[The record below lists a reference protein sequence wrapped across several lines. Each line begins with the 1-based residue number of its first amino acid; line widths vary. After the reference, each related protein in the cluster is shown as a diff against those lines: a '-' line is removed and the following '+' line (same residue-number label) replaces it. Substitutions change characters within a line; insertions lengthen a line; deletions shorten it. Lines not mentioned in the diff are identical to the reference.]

1 MRAALI
7 LVALVTAGA
16 AKADPQTE
24 NRLRDA
30 LRQATA
36 QLRSLED
43 EKARL
48 QASEAAQ
55 KSEIEALKAKLD
67 AETRKARGPSPDVTR
82 RLEEAAESNQKL
94 TADLSQCQASSR
106 QAAEAA
112 NTKEAEREQLQAKQA
127 EQLTQA
133 TTRATAC
140 EEKNERIYKLSHE
153 LVQKCESMNFGESLA
168 GIFEPLTGLR
178 KAKLENLSQEYDDK
192 LLEQKAHQ

>member
-7 LVALVTAGA
+7 LVAVVTAGA
-16 AKADPQTE
+16 AKADSQTE
-24 NRLRDA
+24 NRLREA

-55 KSEIEALKAKLD
+55 KSELEALKAKLD
-67 AETRKARGPSPDVTR
+67 AETRKARGPSPDVAR

-94 TADLSQCQASSR
+94 SADLAQCHAASR
-106 QAAEAA
+106 AAAEAA

-127 EQLTQA
+127 EHLTQA
-133 TTRATAC
+133 TTRAAAC
-140 EEKNERIYKLSHE
+140 EEKNDRMYKLSHE
-153 LVQKCESMNFGESLA
+153 LVQKCESMSIGESLA

-178 KAKLENLSQEYDDK
+178 KAKLENLSQEYEDK
-192 LLEQKAHQ
+192 LLEQKSQP